1 MRLSVEEINFGVE
14 VQRICENFYPLAEER
29 HIHFSVED
37 HSHGAILWADKEKL
51 ETILSNL
58 LSNAFK
64 FTFSNK
70 SITVKTSETNDN
82 LILQVSDEGIVINKD

>member
-58 LSNAFK
+58 LSNLHSRINLLRSRSLK
-64 FTFSNK
+64 QM
-70 SITVKTSETNDN
+70 IT
-82 LILQVSDEGIVINKD
+82 